1 MNCPKCDAKLNVID
15 SRAFSNNTTKRRLA
29 CEICGER
36 FTSVE
41 KIMTEEEI
49 NAPATT
55 ATAINN
61 ADVATQPT
69 IDLSE
74 IFAKMAKHAIVKDSY
89 TSALT
94 GGVYESEEDA
104 LKDTIKEL
112 NRLYNER
119 F

>member
-29 CEICGER
+29 CEVCGER

-41 KIMTEEEI
+41 KIMTKEEM
-49 NAPATT
+49 NAPA
-55 ATAINN
+55 ATAEYSTYTI
-61 ADVATQPT
+61 TQPT
-69 IDLSE
+69 IDLSVVFE
-74 IFAKMAKHAIVKDSY
+74 QMAKHAIVKNSY

-94 GGVYESEEDA
+94 GGVYENEEDA

-112 NRLYNER
+112 KRLCKEQ

>member
-1 MNCPKCDAKLNVID
+1 MNCPNCTARLTVVD
-15 SRAFSNNTTKRRLA
+15 SRAFSNNRTKRRLV
-29 CEICGER
+29 CPICGEK
-36 FTSVE
+36 FNSIE
-41 KIMTEEEI
+41 KIMTDEEI
-49 NAPATT
+49 NAPADT
-55 ATAINN
+55 ATNSN
-61 ADVATQPT
+61 DKGTQPA

-74 IFAKMAKHAIVKDSY
+74 IFATMAKRAIVKDSY

-104 LKDTIKEL
+104 LKDTIQEL

>member
-1 MNCPKCDAKLNVID
+1 MNCPKCASRLTVID
-15 SRAFSNNTTKRRLA
+15 SRAFSNNRTKRRLA

-41 KIMTEEEI
+41 KIMTDEEM
-49 NAPATT
+49 NAPAAT
-55 ATAINN
+55 ATNN
-61 ADVATQPT
+61 AGNATQPT